1 MDFSGHR
8 SFATSTMDDGVT
20 NTSTDT
26 INESNTTIDGPFHNH
41 FDLDEHSTNVN
52 NPNLSM
58 LQQPQQSVGPSP
70 SGLWDVEE
78 VRQSLRGASIELS
91 KRGLKLA
98 AKWAAEQLVGL
109 PMTLSSSTATPS
121 FWYTPPKDGIPS
133 KVTTAPPL
141 DHQHHLED
149 QVIYAQSLFDMG
161 EFDAAAYVLSQ
172 QPSTTTESRTMIVG
186 REDMGPPHPQLSPYG
201 LFLRAYALYLSGE
214 RRKEQDLVEI
224 TKDPLERSAVTNT
237 YLPQLQRELALLY
250 QQHRLDPFGIYVY
263 GMVLKELATSSSLIG
278 HTTTNSTM
286 STTTTNAPTVHAIL
300 LDSLT
305 QYPYNWSA
313 WLDLAA
319 VCINNPIVQE
329 EVETT
334 VTNTQFLAHHWMYY
348 CFLIHLFLE
357 QQQEEQALQLIHR
370 LLFSS
375 ATKTTTTSN
384 TTSTNGIALDEC
396 ATNTHPKVTTSTDTD
411 DSTQHHDNYNTSIG
425 TGLFVQSNFLKA
437 MTAVAY
443 YNLRDFDTAQEH
455 FLELCQR
462 DPFRLDQMDIFSNIL
477 YVKESKAE
485 LRYVP
490 KPRHF
495 SFGTLGRM
503 ACQAFLLHS
512 SSLFLHLFL
521 SKY

>member
-1 MDFSGHR
+1 MDFSGHNM
-8 SFATSTMDDGVT
+8 SFATSTSSTMEDGAT
-20 NTSTDT
+20 NTNTNT
-26 INESNTTIDGPFHNH
+26 IRESNTTVGGHFPNH

-52 NPNLSM
+52 NPNLSV
-58 LQQPQQSVGPSP
+58 LQQQQQQGLGSTP

-109 PMTLSSSTATPS
+109 PTSLSSSAATPS
-121 FWYTPPKDGIPS
+121 FWYTPPKDGIPP
-133 KVTTAPPL
+133 KVTTAVPW
-141 DHQHHLED
+141 DDHHHQHQLED
-149 QVIYAQSLFDMG
+149 HVIYAQSLFDMG
-161 EFDAAAYVLSQ
+161 EFDAAAYALSQ
-172 QPSTTTESRTMIVG
+172 QPSTTTESRSMVVG
-186 REDMGPPHPQLSPYG
+186 REDMGPPLPQLSPYG
-201 LFLRAYALYLSGE
+201 IFLRAYALYLSGE

-237 YLPQLQRELALLY
+237 YLPQLQRELAPLY
-250 QQHRLDPFGIYVY
+250 QQRRLDPFGIYVY
-263 GMVLKELATSSSLIG
+263 GMVLKELATSSLPIAQ
-278 HTTTNSTM
+278 TTTSSTG

-300 LDSLT
+300 LDSLR

-313 WLDLAA
+313 WLDLAS

-329 EVETT
+329 EVEAT

-375 ATKTTTTSN
+375 ATSTTNSNAIGLDKSTS
-384 TTSTNGIALDEC
+384 
-396 ATNTHPKVTTSTDTD
+396 THPKVNTTSTDTD
-411 DSTQHHDNYNTSIG
+411 EDDMTFNHENFNSNIC

-443 YNLRDFDTAQEH
+443 YNLRDFDTAQDH

-485 LRYVP
+485 LRYV
-490 KPRHF
+490 R
-495 SFGTLGRM
+495 SVRNNY
-503 ACQAFLLHS
+503 FLTW
-512 SSLFLHLFL
+512 
-521 SKY
+521 